1 MLGYDVEEFLGG
13 HDALK
18 HFSDVGPD
26 LAIVDQGLPDI
37 QGIDLGRQIRDR
49 ESGDRC
55 VLILLTGTDSQT
67 LRVRGREA
75 GFDDFLFKPV
85 RIQTLQSCIESHLVK

>member
-1 MLGYDVEEFLGG
+1 MLGYEVAEFLDG